1 MIGRNLRILTV
12 ATAVGAATAGGV
24 FFAFSTFVMKALKRL
39 PDSEGLAAMQSI
51 NRAAPS
57 PLFMIALFGTA
68 ASAVGLGVVAIQ
80 RREDPYS
87 TYLLI
92 GAGLYLAGIV
102 LTIAYHVP
110 RNNALDLVDP
120 TSSGAAATWRHY
132 VTNWTLWNH
141 VRTLTSIA
149 GAATLVLAL
158 NAD

>member
-1 MIGRNLRILTV
+1 MISRNLRILTV
-12 ATAVGAATAGGV
+12 ATAVGAATVGGV
-24 FFAFSTFVMKALKRL
+24 LLAFSTFVMKALKQL
-39 PDSEGLAAMQSI
+39 PDSEGIAAMQSI

-68 ASAVGLGVVAIQ
+68 AASVGLGVVAIQ
-80 RREDPYS
+80 RRGDPYS

-92 GAGLYLAGIV
+92 GAGLYLAGII

-110 RNNALDLVDP
+110 HNDALALVDP
-120 TSSGAAATWRHY
+120 TSAGAAATWHHY
-132 VTNWTLWNH
+132 VTNWTFWNH

-149 GAATLVLAL
+149 GSTMLVLAL

>member
-1 MIGRNLRILTV
+1 MISRNLRILIV
-12 ATAVGAATAGGV
+12 ATALGAATTGGV

-39 PDSEGLAAMQSI
+39 PDPAGIAAMQSI

-57 PLFMIALFGTA
+57 PLFMFALFGTA

-80 RREDPYS
+80 RRDDPHS
-87 TYLLI
+87 IYLLT
-92 GAGLYLAGIV
+92 GAGLYLAGVV
-102 LTIAYHVP
+102 LTIVYHVP
-110 RNNALDLVDP
+110 RNNALDLVVP
-120 TSSGAAATWRHY
+120 TSSGAETWHRY

-141 VRTLTSIA
+141 VRTLTSMA

>member
-1 MIGRNLRILTV
+1 MISHNLRIVIV
-12 ATAVGAATAGGV
+12 ATAIGAATTGGV
-24 FFAFSTFVMKALKRL
+24 FFAFSAFVMKALKRL
-39 PDSEGLAAMQSI
+39 PDPAGVAAMQSI

-87 TYLLI
+87 IYLLI
-92 GAGLYLAGIV
+92 GAGLYLAGVI
-102 LTIAYHVP
+102 LTIAYHIP

-120 TSSGAAATWRHY
+120 MSSDAAETWHRY

-149 GAATLVLAL
+149 GAATFVLAL